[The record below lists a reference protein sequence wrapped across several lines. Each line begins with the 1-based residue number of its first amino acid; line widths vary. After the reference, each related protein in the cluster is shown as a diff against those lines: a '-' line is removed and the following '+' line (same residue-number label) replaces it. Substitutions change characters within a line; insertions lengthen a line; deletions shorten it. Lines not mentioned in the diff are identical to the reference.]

1 MAKKKKTKKKS
12 ENGELQ
18 KRTLQDLRYG
28 NKHGKNWKIRNAQCR
43 TWNMARKQKNVENET
58 QTLYDLECGKKH

>member
-1 MAKKKKTKKKS
+1 MRKAYSRIWNMAKKKKNEKKS

-28 NKHGKNWKIRNAQCR
+28 NKH
-43 TWNMARKQKNVENET
+43 
-58 QTLYDLECGKKH
+58 